1 MLVTLYLMLKNER
14 LNLIMRQ
21 LDEVLRQPELLAT
34 VLFSAFFIFVP
45 NTDGNSLQ
53 FAKHILLA
61 SNPTVTETTELDK
74 RLISYVAISILT
86 VVSFIH
92 YFSRNSGLLLNLLF
106 AIYKVVLVI
115 VLIICGCVASKK
127 PENGWSD
134 WGQHPIGSKNVLAAM
149 IYIIYS
155 YQGWE
160 NANYVGG
167 ELKIESRALKWG
179 AFLAVGITTVLYTL
193 VVMAFVRC
201 PKDFNLARA

>member
-1 MLVTLYLMLKNER
+1 MLKSDQ

-21 LDEVLRQPELLAT
+21 LDEVLRRPELLAT

-74 RLISYVAISILT
+74 RLISYIAISILT
-86 VVSFIH
+86 VACFIH
-92 YFSRNSGLLLNLLF
+92 YFSRNSGLLLNLVF
-106 AIYKVVLVI
+106 AAYKVVLVI
-115 VLIICGCVASKK
+115 VLIICGLIASKK
-127 PENGWSD
+127 PDNGRSD
-134 WGQHPIGSKNVLAAM
+134 WGQQPVASKDVLAAM

-193 VVMAFVRC
+193 VVLAFVSSL
-201 PKDFNLARA
+201 KDHSLAKAQS

>member
-1 MLVTLYLMLKNER
+1 
-14 LNLIMRQ
+14 MRQ
-21 LDEVLRQPELLAT
+21 LDEVLRRPELLAT

-53 FAKHILLA
+53 FAKNILLA
-61 SNPTVTETTELDK
+61 ANPTVTETTELDK
-74 RLISYVAISILT
+74 RLISYIAISILT

-92 YFSRNSGLLLNLLF
+92 YFSRNSGMLLNLVF
-106 AIYKVVLVI
+106 AVYKVVLVI
-115 VLIICGCVASKK
+115 VLIICGFIASKK
-127 PENGWSD
+127 PDNGRSD
-134 WGQHPIGSKNVLAAM
+134 WGQQPVASKDVLGAM

-179 AFLAVGITTVLYTL
+179 AFLAVGITTILYTL
-193 VVMAFVRC
+193 VVLAFVGP
-201 PKDFNLARA
+201 PKDLSLARAQN

>member
-1 MLVTLYLMLKNER
+1 
-14 LNLIMRQ
+14 
-21 LDEVLRQPELLAT
+21 
-34 VLFSAFFIFVP
+34 
-45 NTDGNSLQ
+45 
-53 FAKHILLA
+53 
-61 SNPTVTETTELDK
+61 
-74 RLISYVAISILT
+74 
-86 VVSFIH
+86 
-92 YFSRNSGLLLNLLF
+92 
-106 AIYKVVLVI
+106 
-115 VLIICGCVASKK
+115 
-127 PENGWSD
+127 
-134 WGQHPIGSKNVLAAM
+134 M